1 MPTPSAPPPDAVER
15 FRGTVARLIGDVER
29 IGVAVS
35 GGSDSMALLRLSHA
49 AFPGRVFAAA
59 VDHGLRAEARMEA
72 LFVADVCAGLGI
84 PHATLGPAPLEPGNV
99 PQAARRLRYRLLG
112 EWCAANALP
121 IVAVAHQ
128 RDDVAETLL
137 MRAARGSG
145 LAGLARMAEV
155 APLPHGDGS
164 ARLVRPLLDW
174 SRAELA
180 TIALDAVHD
189 PSNDDLRYDRVRIRQ
204 LLIREPSLNPEGLAR
219 AAANL
224 AEAEAALAW
233 AATAA
238 WRSRATCRHDS
249 IAVDM
254 DDLPRELRRRLAQRA
269 MHALDPLWSGEGLDG
284 LVDLLEKDRPATLGN
299 VAMARDRDGRWQF
312 TIAPPRSAIR

>member
-1 MPTPSAPPPDAVER
+1 MPTPSAPPPEAVER
-15 FRGTVARLIGDVER
+15 FRATLARLADDFER

-35 GGSDSMALLRLSHA
+35 GGPDSMALLRLSHA
-49 AFPGRVFAAA
+49 AFPGQVFAAT

-112 EWCAANALP
+112 QWCAANALP
-121 IVAVAHQ
+121 FVAVAHQ

-155 APLPHGDGS
+155 AQLPHGDGTT
-164 ARLVRPLLDW
+164 RLVRPLLDW
-174 SRAELA
+174 SRTELA
-180 TIALDAVHD
+180 AIAGDAIHD
-189 PSNDDLRYDRVRIRQ
+189 PSNDDLRYDRVRVRQ
-204 LLIREPSLNPEGLAR
+204 LLAREPSLNPEGLAR
-219 AAANL
+219 AATNL
-224 AEAEAALAW
+224 AEADAALAW
-233 AATAA
+233 ATMAA
-238 WRSRATCRHDS
+238 WRSRASCGTDS
-249 IAVDM
+249 IAIDM
-254 DDLPRELRRRLAQRA
+254 GDLPRELRRRLAHRA

-284 LVDLLEKDRPATLGN
+284 LVDLLEKGRPATLGN
-299 VAMARDRDGRWQF
+299 VAVARDRDDRWQF
-312 TIAPPRSAIR
+312 GIAPPRKAIR